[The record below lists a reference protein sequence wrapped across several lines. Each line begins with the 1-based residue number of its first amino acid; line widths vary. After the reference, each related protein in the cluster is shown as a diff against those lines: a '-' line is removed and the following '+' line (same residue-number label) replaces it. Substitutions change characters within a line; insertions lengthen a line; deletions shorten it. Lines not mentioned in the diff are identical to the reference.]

1 VLEDRE
7 TQARYADQA
16 RREYRHAIKCDE
28 SRPGPYAK
36 FARIS
41 MQVRSFCIF
50 PLPCRWPALIRPALA
65 SQARSA
71 NAPPTLKTLNHQP

>member
-1 VLEDRE
+1 VQVYSVLEDRE

-41 MQVRSFCIF
+41 MQVRLLV
-50 PLPCRWPALIRPALA
+50 LPCPAAG
-65 SQARSA
+65 
-71 NAPPTLKTLNHQP
+71 PP